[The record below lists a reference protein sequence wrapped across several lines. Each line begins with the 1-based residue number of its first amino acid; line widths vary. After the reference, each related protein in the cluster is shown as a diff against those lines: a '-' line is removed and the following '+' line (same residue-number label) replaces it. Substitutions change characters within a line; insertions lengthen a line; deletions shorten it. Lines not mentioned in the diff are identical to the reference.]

1 MVPLEVQN
9 FPEAGTRKDQQA
21 QCGGGV
27 RPDNRAASGFLRGML
42 GLWLRLI
49 YGVWQPDCFS
59 LPDGLADPRPVR
71 NCPATSARVDARL
84 SAARWAAGSAPW
96 ATEPSVFLASV
107 RASSGVMVPA
117 FASVRRLVGALRPLP
132 ARYFTT

>member
-1 MVPLEVQN
+1 MTKIVE
-9 FPEAGTRKDQQA
+9 T
-21 QCGGGV
+21 V
-27 RPDNRAASGFLRGML
+27 RIAEDPDTLWREIGEFGAVGHWHPML
-42 GLWLRLI
+42 
-49 YGVWQPDCFS
+49 
-59 LPDGLADPRPVR
+59 AK
-71 NCPATSARVDARL
+71 VDARL

-117 FASVRRLVGALRPLP
+117 LASVRRLVGALRPLP